1 MKLKRILA
9 VLLAALLLNFLPLLI
24 GASEERLPESA
35 HDYANNADETWTYVS
50 PEQTDRLFVTFSER
64 TYFMADYIVQPYA
77 DAAELSEETLR
88 ELAENGYIRKESSDL
103 LHVYDASGALYGT
116 YTGGELA
123 GVTLWLPGD
132 RFTLELVTDGALTAY
147 GFSIDRISPEPPA
160 DTALVRYHI
169 GGESVTLTAGV
180 GEAISLDPY
189 YRLRQNGDEMIVGWR
204 TADGRAWRYDP
215 SIALTQTDLI
225 AEAGGAYDLYPVTCK
240 LGLRQDEV
248 YSFLNSDDVF
258 DDGYYYEN
266 KHFYQSAADWMGTFG
281 VTPFMP
287 LAAAAI
293 VFFSVYWPTL
303 EFYGSCCGFPI
314 TELLQHYGK
323 IDLLS
328 RQGVETVSELEPD
341 AELTSLIN
349 FYNNQ
354 CVACHLVNNV
364 ALDPGTE
371 AYTAQ
376 LRAMYEKLEQ
386 GIPVYF
392 EFYPDYR
399 HPMAILAE
407 GAFDELGGFDSH
419 GILLTG
425 AYTTD
430 DGDHILIACDCNYS
444 DYVRGG
450 CNTVRI
456 DRDFT
461 KIVYKGE
468 ELQGFS
474 WNDDVSAFDSF
485 KAEGISNPFAW
496 HIAFFRHFLDT
507 LKQII
512 AILKK

>member
-323 IDLLS
+323 IDLLA
-328 RQGVETVSELEPD
+328 RQGEGCET
-341 AELTSLIN
+341 I
-349 FYNNQ
+349 
-354 CVACHLVNNV
+354 
-364 ALDPGTE
+364 
-371 AYTAQ
+371 
-376 LRAMYEKLEQ
+376 
-386 GIPVYF
+386 
-392 EFYPDYR
+392 
-399 HPMAILAE
+399 
-407 GAFDELGGFDSH
+407 
-419 GILLTG
+419 
-425 AYTTD
+425 
-430 DGDHILIACDCNYS
+430 
-444 DYVRGG
+444 
-450 CNTVRI
+450 
-456 DRDFT
+456 
-461 KIVYKGE
+461 
-468 ELQGFS
+468 
-474 WNDDVSAFDSF
+474 SA
-485 KAEGISNPFAW
+485 
-496 HIAFFRHFLDT
+496 
-507 LKQII
+507 
-512 AILKK
+512 